1 MANYGALCRPQ
12 VTQASD
18 DQGSVAHVPAEHTNG
33 KMMPTWEVAASSLS
47 EVFPFGEIRDELTR
61 NHVQEN
67 IFIQKPLQ
75 HTHH

>member
-1 MANYGALCRPQ
+1 MANNGALCKLQ

-18 DQGSVAHVPAEHTNG
+18 DQGSVAHMPTERTNG
-33 KMMPTWEVAASSLS
+33 KMMLMWKVAASSLS
-47 EVFPFGEIRDELTR
+47 KIFPFGVIRDELTR